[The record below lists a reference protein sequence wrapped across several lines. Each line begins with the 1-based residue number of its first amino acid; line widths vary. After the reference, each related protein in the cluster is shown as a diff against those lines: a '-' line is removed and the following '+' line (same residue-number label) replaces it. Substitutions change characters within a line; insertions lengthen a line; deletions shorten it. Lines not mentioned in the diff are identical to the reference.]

1 MTAAGPAKPVV
12 AAFDFDGTLTTG
24 DTLLPFLRHVLGTA
38 RVARDALMLAP
49 LLAGYGLGLIGN
61 AVAKERVLMRCL
73 AGMRSDE
80 LQRRAEE
87 FAHTVLP
94 GMLRQQALR
103 RLAWHQR
110 QGHRCVAISASLDL
124 YVRPCA
130 IAAGF
135 DDVIATRL
143 EVRADG
149 SVRGRLA
156 SANCYGAEKA
166 VRLEALFGARAG
178 YTLYAYGDSRGDREM
193 LASADHAYYR
203 EFPESTDE

>member
-1 MTAAGPAKPVV
+1 VTVAGSAKPVV

-38 RVARDALMLAP
+38 RVARDALMLSP
-49 LLAGYGLGLIGN
+49 LLGGYGLGLIGN

-73 AGMRSDE
+73 VGMRIDE
-80 LQRRAEE
+80 LQLRAEE

-94 GMLRQQALR
+94 RMLRQQALR
-103 RLAWHQR
+103 RLAWHQQ

-149 SVRGRLA
+149 SVSGRLA
-156 SANCYGAEKA
+156 GANCYGAEKA
-166 VRLEALFGARAG
+166 ARLEALFGARAG